1 MDDKKK
7 KDLKQAGIGA
17 AIGGLVGGGITDPR
31 LLQDVAEEVSFRM
44 PNGLPNFI
52 HPESPAY
59 KPAEKLLF
67 KIEDN
72 LDRTYIPNKT
82 LGTALNASLG
92 AAAAYGLIRGAQKL
106 RDKIPN
112 SELKEKAGKAIKKVA
127 KTGGKIAAGTAAA
140 TVGGLAALTALPS
153 VAPGPVIFF

>member
-7 KDLKQAGIGA
+7 KDIKKAAMGA
-17 AIGGLVGGGITDPR
+17 AIGGLVGGGITKPR

-44 PNGLPNFI
+44 PARLPDFI
-52 HPESPAY
+52 HPESPMY
-59 KPAEKLLF
+59 KPAEELMF

-72 LDRTYIPNKT
+72 LDRTYIPNKA

-112 SELKEKAGKAIKKVA
+112 SKFKEGAGKAI

-140 TVGGLAALTALPS
+140 TAAGIAALTALPS
-153 VAPGPVIFF
+153 IAPGPVIFL